1 MISFETGVKLV
12 TLKLHPRVCL
22 FVCFFVVFKGRWF
35 LKLCFS
41 QIIAIKL

>member
-22 FVCFFVVFKGRWF
+22 FVFLLF
-35 LKLCFS
+35 LKAGGS
-41 QIIAIKL
+41 